1 MKLSTQQLERYSRH
15 LVLNDIGEQG
25 QKKLLAA
32 KVLVVGAGG
41 LGSPA
46 LLYLAAAGI
55 GTIGIADGD
64 QVELSNLQ
72 RQVVHSTTN
81 LGKSKAES
89 ARESILAI
97 NPDITVHSYF
107 EYLTGDNVLQCV
119 EGYDFVIDGSDNFST
134 KFLLNDACVIAGVPL
149 SHGGVLRFD
158 GQTMTIIPKKTCC
171 YRCVFKK
178 PPLPGSVQTC
188 SMAGILGSVAG
199 MLGTIQATEAIK
211 FLAGAGSLLTDTI
224 LFFDAREMEFRK
236 IPVSRQSDCPVCG
249 TNPTI
254 TEPVDNDPGV
264 CDLNQ

>member
-1 MKLSTQQLERYSRH
+1 MKLTARQQERYSRH

-25 QKKLLAA
+25 QEKLLAA

-72 RQVVHSTTN
+72 RQVAHSTAS
-81 LGKSKAES
+81 LGQSKADS

-97 NPDITVHSYF
+97 NPDITVHSHF
-107 EYLTGDNVLQCV
+107 EYITADNVLKRIK
-119 EGYDFVIDGSDNFST
+119 GYDFVIDGSDNFST

-178 PPLPGSVQTC
+178 PPTPGSVQTC

-236 IPVSRQSDCPVCG
+236 IPVSRQADCPVCG

-264 CDLNQ
+264 CDLEQ